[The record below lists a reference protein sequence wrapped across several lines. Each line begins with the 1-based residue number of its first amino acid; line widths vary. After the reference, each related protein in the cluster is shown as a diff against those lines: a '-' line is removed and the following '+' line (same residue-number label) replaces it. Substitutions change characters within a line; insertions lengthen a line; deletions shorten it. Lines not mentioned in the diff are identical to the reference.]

1 MNYDEFRKGI
11 LDFPFILKQLK
22 QDIMNNQG
30 LFDEDLFLD
39 NQADSPRSNDSF
51 GIHDST
57 TKVSIETLS
66 SSDCTISLNLYNSLK
81 RILRLLDKA
90 ARVNSRK
97 LSEAETLGE
106 FSMGSK
112 EGLETMFEAMVCEL
126 KVIED
131 RYKYPE
137 KETILADPRVISKR

>member
-1 MNYDEFRKGI
+1 MNYDEFSKGI
-11 LDFPFILKQLK
+11 LDFPFLLKQLK
-22 QDIMNNQG
+22 QDIMNNQD
-30 LFDEDLFLD
+30 LFDEDLFID
-39 NQADSPRSNDSF
+39 NRLDSPRSNDSCC
-51 GIHDST
+51 IHDSAT
-57 TKVSIETLS
+57 RGSIETLS

-106 FSMGSK
+106 FPMGSK
-112 EGLETMFEAMVCEL
+112 EGLETMFEAMIYEL

-131 RYKYPE
+131 RYKCPE
-137 KETILADPRVISKR
+137 KETILADPRVISKK